1 MTPYAEGAIV
11 GWLLGVLTPIVGCA
25 LADWLYQR
33 RLRKQAKRSW
43 KFGRFSNIVEKG
55 QGIYIAGD

>member
-1 MTPYAEGAIV
+1 MTPYYEGAVV

-33 RLRKQAKRSW
+33 RLRKNAK
-43 KFGRFSNIVEKG
+43 KTTKT
-55 QGIYIAGD
+55 QGFEGA